1 MAKMVW
7 KDEYSVGNKMLD
19 TQHRQLIDLV
29 NRLDG
34 NEALDRVLEDLAH
47 YADAHFRDEESLLE
61 AANYPDLDQHRTQH
75 RAFSAWLNWILE
87 QHRSKVDSIAIR
99 GDLQTYLRVWIANH
113 LLVFDMAFKRW
124 LG

>member
-19 TQHRQLIDLV
+19 TQHQQLLDLV

-61 AANYPDLDQHRTQH
+61 AVSYPDLDQHRTQH

-87 QHRSKVDSIAIR
+87 QHRSKVDPIAIR
-99 GDLQTYLRVWIANH
+99 GDLQVYLRIWIANH